1 MKKKSLL
8 TLAVITLFS
17 LTGGVFAQNKKPVS
31 GEVKTGSAS
40 AAAPAAPSVQTDF
53 FGAFEANT
61 YKNKF
66 FGVKITVPEK
76 WVVQESE
83 VNKAI
88 KQIGSEAVKGKNE
101 VSEKALDDAMQRLTV
116 LFTASRDI
124 LGMRN
129 NAVMIFSAEKAPP
142 LVPFRNGEDYL
153 RLNLQSFKKLQL
165 PPDFKYS
172 ETLVAEKLGN
182 ETFYYLEI
190 QRTGYKQRMYATA
203 RKGYALFF
211 TVSYIDDED
220 LEAIRNTLRNSDFSW
235 KE

>member
-1 MKKKSLL
+1 MKKNLL
-8 TLAVITLFS
+8 LVFAVITLFS
-17 LTGGVFAQNKKPVS
+17 LTGDISAQNKKPVRK
-31 GEVKTGSAS
+31 EVEGGIGVKSAS
-40 AAAPAAPSVQTDF
+40 AAPPTQTDF

-83 VNKAI
+83 TNKAI
-88 KQIGSEAVKGKNE
+88 KQIGSGIVKGKNE
-101 VSEKALDDAMQRLTV
+101 ASEKALDEAMQRLTV
-116 LFTASRDI
+116 LFTASKDI
-124 LGMRN
+124 LGMSD

-142 LVPFRNGEDYL
+142 LAPIRNGEDYL

-172 ETLVAEKLGN
+172 ETLVREKLGN

-211 TVSYIDDED
+211 TLSYIKDED
-220 LEAIRNTLRNSDFSW
+220 LETIKNILRDSDFSW